1 VVKGKRPVKKDKG
14 TPTKLPDGSPAN
26 LDLNAKTF
34 REEFDAWERKAEGLT
49 GDEIGMISPEA
60 SGVSLLDL
68 VKQQGIVGRVKG
80 KKGPATK
87 GQGGVEI
94 IKMLKKIFTATDM
107 SNTQLLALK
116 ALDKYMDGVRNG
128 PSDPRNIMFS
138 SPVDWDDDTGVVLD
152 SKPIHGHYR
161 TRNYMKTRSL
171 KDEDVPAKPSSWY
184 NESENVA
191 KPPFWQVLY
200 GEGSASPFNSPS
212 LHQIVKSGIKKIED
226 AGIIIGKNN
235 PVPIEGAS
243 AATTA
248 LSISLIRAI
257 VDKALDDG
265 KGGSGSYPDKAI
277 RSTIMRQP
285 FDISGEKES
294 EAVKTLKKLNI
305 PNDIEE
311 CWFKL
316 SRRQVKRMAAVR
328 AKQKGVKM
336 YWSKTSG
343 DVAASPLKFG
353 ERPEPDDAKKSLDW
367 RSMLVR

>member
-34 REEFDAWERKAEGLT
+34 REEFDTWERKAEGLT
-49 GDEIGMISPEA
+49 GDEIGMVSPEA

-68 VKQQGIVGRVKG
+68 VKQQGVLGRVKG
-80 KKGPATK
+80 KKGPANK

-94 IKMLKKIFTATDM
+94 YKMIKKIFTATDM

-116 ALDKYMDGVRNG
+116 ALDRYMDEVRNG

-138 SPVDWDDDTGVVLD
+138 TPVSWDKTDGIVFD
-152 SKPIHGHYR
+152 SKPVYGHYR
-161 TRNYMKTRSL
+161 TRTYSMTRSL
-171 KDEDVPAKPSSWY
+171 KEEDVPAKSSNWY
-184 NESENVA
+184 NESENLA

-265 KGGSGSYPDKAI
+265 KGGSGSYPDKAL

-285 FDISGEKES
+285 FDIRTEQES

-316 SRRQVKRMAAVR
+316 SRRQVKRMAVIR
-328 AKQKGVKM
+328 AKNKGIKM